1 MVVTTAKTD
10 FASVLR
16 TLIDKGY
23 HIIQSDIEALPSTT
37 VSLSEGDQAQLDT
50 LLEMIEDDDDV
61 EKVRTNIA

>member
-16 TLIDKGY
+16 TLTDKGY
-23 HIIQSDIEALPSTT
+23 HMMQSDIEALPSTT
-37 VSLSEGDQAQLDT
+37 VSLSDTERAQLDT

-61 EKVRTNIA
+61 EKVWTNVA